1 MVKLLAGLLLLAAA
15 PCFGQMTEG
24 GDPSGD
30 VSAKTLI
37 EADPSRFA
45 VGALIAGGS
54 DVLILGGQ
62 VGLDA
67 DGNLPATLEGQL
79 ENIFRNIALVLSEA
93 GMAPTDI
100 ASLTYYLV
108 RPEGPINREYS
119 RQIFT
124 VQERI
129 LGTLDNVGAAVYI
142 SGLYAPDVLVEVQGI
157 AVRRLGN

>member
-1 MVKLLAGLLLLAAA
+1 MVKILAGILILAVT
-15 PCFGQMTEG
+15 PCFGQQADVDG
-24 GDPSGD
+24 GSGNG
-30 VSAKTLI
+30 SAKTLI

-79 ENIFRNIALVLSEA
+79 ENIFGNIALVLSEA
-93 GMAPTDI
+93 GMAPDDI

-124 VQERI
+124 VQERV
-129 LGTLDNVGAAVYI
+129 LGTLENVGAAVYV
-142 SGLYAPDVLVEVQGI
+142 SGLYSPDVLVEVQGI
-157 AVRRLGN
+157 AVRGSGD